1 MKFEKV
7 KSLLPEYAK
16 DIKLNLSSLSNEAI
30 LNENTFAGTVLT
42 SSLTTQNKFLTEM
55 IVEET
60 IEILSE
66 KEFDASYT
74 AASLMAM
81 NNIYYR
87 SIHLISNKNYQS
99 MPANLRMNAI
109 ASHGIDEV
117 DFELWSFAASAIKGC
132 GMCLDS
138 HENILV
144 KKQVSPNKIQAALR
158 IASVINA
165 TSVVL
170 DSLSS

>member
-1 MKFEKV
+1 
-7 KSLLPEYAK
+7 
-16 DIKLNLSSLSNEAI
+16 
-30 LNENTFAGTVLT
+30 
-42 SSLTTQNKFLTEM
+42 M

-66 KEFDASYT
+66 KEFDASYI

-81 NNIYYR
+81 NNVYYR
-87 SIHLISNKNYQS
+87 SVHLISNKKYQS